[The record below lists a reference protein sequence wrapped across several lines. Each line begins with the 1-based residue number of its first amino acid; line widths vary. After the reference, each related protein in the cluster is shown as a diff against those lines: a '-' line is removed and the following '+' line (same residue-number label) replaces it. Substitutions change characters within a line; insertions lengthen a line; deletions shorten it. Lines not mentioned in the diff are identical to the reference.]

1 MTVTN
6 TVTETEHLTPLR
18 SAVEHINWNTLY
30 QQKMALE
37 EVSDMPREKRMTR
50 LARLPPGSK
59 ASLHSWN
66 AWGMQ
71 QKRKESLIIP
81 SGTKTMNIWITGSIM
96 C

>member
-37 EVSDMPREKRMTR
+37 EVSDMLYVKRKEDVWQGFR
-50 LARLPPGSK
+50 LAR
-59 ASLHSWN
+59 
-66 AWGMQ
+66 
-71 QKRKESLIIP
+71 KRHCTH
-81 SGTKTMNIWITGSIM
+81 GTLGGCSRRGRKV
-96 C
+96 